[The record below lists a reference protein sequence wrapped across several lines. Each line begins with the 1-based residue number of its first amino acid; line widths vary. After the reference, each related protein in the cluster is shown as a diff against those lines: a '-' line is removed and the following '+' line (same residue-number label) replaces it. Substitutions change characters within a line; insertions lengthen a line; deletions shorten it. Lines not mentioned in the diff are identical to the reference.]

1 MDTVTQEATNSAE
14 EKTFTQAE
22 VNKIVSERL
31 QREAAKYSDYD
42 ALKAKAGEAAATA
55 ERANALQTELDGMK
69 AAEALRVMR
78 EKVAKETG
86 IPSSL
91 LTEETE
97 EACTAQANAIKAFA
111 RPTYPTI
118 RDGGEVINVGK
129 PSTKQQF
136 ADWFNT
142 EMKG

>member
-1 MDTVTQEATNSAE
+1 
-14 EKTFTQAE
+14 
-22 VNKIVSERL
+22 
-31 QREAAKYSDYD
+31 
-42 ALKAKAGEAAATA
+42 
-55 ERANALQTELDGMK
+55 
-69 AAEALRVMR
+69 MR

-142 EMKG
+142 ATKG

>member
-142 EMKG
+142 ATKG

>member
-1 MDTVTQEATNSAE
+1 MDTVTQEATTSAE

-142 EMKG
+142 ATKG